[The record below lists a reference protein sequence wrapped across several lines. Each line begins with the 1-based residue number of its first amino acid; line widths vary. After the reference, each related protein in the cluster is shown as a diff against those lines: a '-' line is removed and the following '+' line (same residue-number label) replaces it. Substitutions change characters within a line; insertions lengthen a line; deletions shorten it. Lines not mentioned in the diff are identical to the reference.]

1 MVEAGGPA
9 TPAAERR
16 RWADR
21 SDDHDDE
28 PWGCGKLQW
37 SAYWWTFRSSSAG
50 NPVKTPRIVTVE
62 LTRESTDER
71 GIFEAIWKQ
80 REHWK
85 VTFVRE
91 GNGLTLANV
100 EGVRE
105 EKSIRLVAAVAVIKN
120 PWIGRG

>member
-1 MVEAGGPA
+1 M
-9 TPAAERR
+9 
-16 RWADR
+16 
-21 SDDHDDE
+21 
-28 PWGCGKLQW
+28 
-37 SAYWWTFRSSSAG
+37 
-50 NPVKTPRIVTVE
+50 E